1 MACCAQKN
9 SSIPRRRSRDHRR
22 PGKQFWDAIKNSK
35 VHQIDTA
42 VHAILTI
49 PTDVAPTYRKANI
62 KVFLPTSKNES
73 QDARMIAYHEWSST
87 RRRDE
92 HREQGLPGTETGQ

>member
-1 MACCAQKN
+1 M
-9 SSIPRRRSRDHRR
+9 HRR
-22 PGKQFWDAIKNSK
+22 TARYPDGVAAITGGQARQFWDAIKNSK